1 MAFEAEVSPIERK
14 LALLALQKRDSSIK
28 SILTHA
34 PHAVLFHLNHFPA
47 SGDPTPTWE
56 KLDIEGVL
64 YLVSTITG
72 QFRLILFD
80 NEQAPSGAGLE
91 YTGASQRD
99 MWMADLSHDVV
110 AEQHGH
116 TLHLR
121 TANNEV
127 FALWMARPEVA
138 DRVCSYVGSI
148 LSARPLPSP
157 PSPSDLLKMILARRP
172 TSGPQEA
179 PAASSSPSESVDAA
193 DSVQGSEGKQG
204 PSSTSVPSV
213 EGSNSSATFSSN
225 SSNMAAGQHILS
237 LLKGGKT
244 DAPVESPGSSR
255 ASSNSG
261 QPASSPAESVASGE
275 GGLASAAPNPQ
286 EATTVDTFEMLQ
298 AELSKPNDDDDT
310 SVSGRPREEEDDDG
324 TAPNAV
330 EGISVTK
337 DTLRQALVDVVS
349 SDEFMEM
356 LTQRLRQI

>member
-80 NEQAPSGAGLE
+80 NEQAPSGAGLD
-91 YTGASQRD
+91 YSGVSQRN

-138 DRVCSYVGSI
+138 DRV
-148 LSARPLPSP
+148 
-157 PSPSDLLKMILARRP
+157 
-172 TSGPQEA
+172 
-179 PAASSSPSESVDAA
+179 
-193 DSVQGSEGKQG
+193 
-204 PSSTSVPSV
+204 
-213 EGSNSSATFSSN
+213 
-225 SSNMAAGQHILS
+225 
-237 LLKGGKT
+237 
-244 DAPVESPGSSR
+244 
-255 ASSNSG
+255 
-261 QPASSPAESVASGE
+261 
-275 GGLASAAPNPQ
+275 
-286 EATTVDTFEMLQ
+286 
-298 AELSKPNDDDDT
+298 
-310 SVSGRPREEEDDDG
+310 
-324 TAPNAV
+324 
-330 EGISVTK
+330 
-337 DTLRQALVDVVS
+337 
-349 SDEFMEM
+349 
-356 LTQRLRQI
+356 